1 MDLRVSRNPNS
12 NIKRKMIKKKNR
24 KKKTFGSCGI
34 NEWSKFYII
43 KVPE

>member
-24 KKKTFGSCGI
+24 KKKKHSGAVELMNGLNFI
-34 NEWSKFYII
+34 
-43 KVPE
+43 